1 MYKTVF
7 NKRESFKFKHF
18 SRKGY
23 SLFACLGREVL
34 VGTLSVATLTY
45 AKADGI
51 SVHTE
56 KADSSYAS
64 VARTLLLDGV
74 DVTASRAPL
83 AAGRVPRIVTVLD
96 RDAIAAAPAQSV
108 NDLLKY
114 AVGVDVRQRGPIG
127 AQTDISIRGGTSEHI
142 AILLNGINIC
152 DPQTGHNA
160 FDLPVD
166 PAEIERIE
174 IVEGP
179 AGRIYGTSS
188 LSGAVNIV
196 TLPAGESGGSVRAEG
211 GSFGYADAG
220 ARFSLSSGRW
230 RNQVSGG
237 YARSDGYSRSKSG
250 ALNADYTG
258 GRAFYQGSFSDEDLR
273 VDWHAGVSAKGWGSN
288 TFYSTLSDEQYE
300 KTIKY
305 YTAVR
310 AEAKVGWFRFLPS
323 VYWNRFQDRYEFYRG
338 APDRSPYNYHRT
350 DVFGL
355 NLNSW
360 FDWALGRTAFGA
372 EVRNEDIISTTLGE
386 PLAQPKPVHGTD
398 RRYAVGLN
406 RTNLS
411 LFLEHNV
418 ALGRLNVSAGFTA
431 VKNTWS
437 EMPFKVYPGIDASY
451 ALTANVKAYASFN
464 MSLRMPSFTELYY
477 SVDGHKADKHLRPE
491 EMTAYEVGLKYVD
504 DAVRATLSAYR
515 HQGRN
520 MIDWIMDT
528 SLGDEASKG
537 YFMWV
542 EPGVCPR
549 YPDGRQD
556 DTHLNVRGARAV
568 ARMVA
573 DEVSRVLPELGARRV
588 DYDLVVA
595 KDGSGDFFTLREAVA
610 AIPDFGRDT
619 TRVLVCAGL
628 YREKVVIP
636 ATKRLVALDGRG
648 QVRVSWD
655 DYASRIGTTGR
666 PLGTSGS
673 ATVYFGGDGWI
684 VRNLTFENTAGRV
697 GQAVAVQ
704 CLADGLHFIGCRFL
718 GNQDTLYLYA
728 SGNRDGETVAEN
740 ARMRFDD
747 CYVEGTTDFIF
758 GAASALFRRCEIRSL
773 ADSYVTAAST
783 CRGQSCGLIF
793 EECRLTAAPGVTRC
807 YLGRP
812 WRDYAQTVFIRCNL
826 GAHIL
831 PVGWHDW
838 DKPRTHRTAFYAE
851 YASEGPGAAPAQRV
865 RWSHQLSAR
874 EARAVLSAFEK
885 LDNFR

>member
-196 TLPAGESGGSVRAEG
+196 TRPAGESGGSVRAEG

-360 FDWALGRTAFGA
+360 FDWTLGRTAFGA
-372 EVRNEDIISTTLGE
+372 EARNEDIISTTLGE
-386 PLAQPKPVHGTD
+386 PLNSPVHIGGTGRD
-398 RRYAVGLN
+398 YTLGLN

-411 LFLEHNV
+411 LYLEHNV
-418 ALGRLNVSAGFTA
+418 TLGGLSLSAGFTA
-431 VKNTWS
+431 VRNTWS
-437 EMPFKVYPGIDASY
+437 EMPFKLYPGFDASY
-451 ALTANVKAYASFN
+451 SITGSLKAYASFN
-464 MSLRMPSFTELYY
+464 TSLRMPSFTELYY

-491 EMTAYEVGLKYVD
+491 EMSAVEVGMKY
-504 DAVRATLSAYR
+504 ASGGLNATLSVYR
-515 HQGRN
+515 NWGRN

-528 SLGDEASKG
+528 SQGEDAVWTSVNHTKITSTGVEASVG
-537 YFMWV
+537 
-542 EPGVCPR
+542 
-549 YPDGRQD
+549 
-556 DTHLNVRGARAV
+556 L
-568 ARMVA
+568 
-573 DEVSRVLPELGARRV
+573 
-588 DYDLVVA
+588 
-595 KDGSGDFFTLREAVA
+595 DFF
-610 AIPDFGRDT
+610 
-619 TRVLVCAGL
+619 
-628 YREKVVIP
+628 
-636 ATKRLVALDGRG
+636 
-648 QVRVSWD
+648 
-655 DYASRIGTTGR
+655 
-666 PLGTSGS
+666 
-673 ATVYFGGDGWI
+673 
-684 VRNLTFENTAGRV
+684 
-697 GQAVAVQ
+697 
-704 CLADGLHFIGCRFL
+704 
-718 GNQDTLYLYA
+718 
-728 SGNRDGETVAEN
+728 
-740 ARMRFDD
+740 
-747 CYVEGTTDFIF
+747 
-758 GAASALFRRCEIRSL
+758 SL
-773 ADSYVTAAST
+773 
-783 CRGQSCGLIF
+783 L
-793 EECRLTAAPGVTRC
+793 
-807 YLGRP
+807 
-812 WRDYAQTVFIRCNL
+812 
-826 GAHIL
+826 
-831 PVGWHDW
+831 
-838 DKPRTHRTAFYAE
+838 
-851 YASEGPGAAPAQRV
+851 PAQRV
-865 RWSHQLSAR
+865 LRSLDVAYAYIDQDQRREPGVQSLYALEYLRHKLVAGLGLRLLPGLDLDVKYRYQYRMGSYTDTQGVNRDYKPYSLVDAR
-874 EARAVLSAFEK
+874 LTWAKPRYSLYVEANNLFDADYVDYGNVPQPGLWIIAGAKWKF
-885 LDNFR
+885 NF